1 MCIRDRDWDNFI
13 RDRVGTE
20 YHPSGTAAML
30 PQDKGGVVDKNLM
43 VYGTSNLR
51 VIDASVVPF
60 VVASHFM
67 SLVYGVA
74 EVGAEVVLDAYKQS
88 NSDGGGEKKDKD
100 NGNAKDS
107 DGHSGGTSSA
117 GAKNSTGKS
126 DSDNNA
132 QDASSTLYTSSKVYS
147 TIVMSVVVAFFTF
160 YISF

>member
-1 MCIRDRDWDNFI
+1 
-13 RDRVGTE
+13 
-20 YHPSGTAAML
+20 ML

-74 EVGAEVVLDAYKQS
+74 EVGAEVVLEAYKQS
-88 NSDGGGEKKDKD
+88 NSGGDGEKKGND
-100 NGNAKDS
+100 NGDAKDAE
-107 DGHSGGTSSA
+107 DHSGGAASA

-126 DSDNNA
+126 DSGNNA
-132 QDASSTLYTSSKVYS
+132 QDASSTLYTGSKVYS
-147 TIVMSVVVAFFTF
+147 TIVMSALVAFFTIC
-160 YISF
+160 ISL